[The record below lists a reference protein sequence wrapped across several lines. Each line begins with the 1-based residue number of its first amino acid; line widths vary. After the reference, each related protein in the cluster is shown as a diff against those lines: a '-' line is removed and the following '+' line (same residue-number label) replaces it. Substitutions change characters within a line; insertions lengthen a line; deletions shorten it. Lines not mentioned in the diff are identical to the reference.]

1 MEELIITKYNI
12 NEFIEKE
19 YITFKSNILKLL
31 VKVNKLNNTYNNII
45 ILNCIN
51 NELTELKID
60 NFQLEYL
67 YYYNNKLTKLEID
80 NLF

>member
-1 MEELIITKYNI
+1 MQELIITKYNI

>member
-12 NEFIEKE
+12 NEFIEKK

-67 YYYNNKLTKLEID
+67 YYFNNKLTKLEID

>member
-12 NEFIEKE
+12 NEFIEKK